1 MAANGSSPLSQEFD
15 RPRDSRDG
23 VRKPATGEHVLDRE
37 HVLADDGPRLPDTGV
52 TESAQTSSSEHCG
65 IVITQ
70 ELGSPGGLDAS
81 EPSHLPEG
89 DRVSPNRM
97 AEGNHREL
105 VYRET
110 DRD

>member
-1 MAANGSSPLSQEFD
+1 MEFD

-23 VRKPATGEHVLDRE
+23 VGEPATGEYVLHCE
-37 HVLADDGPRLPDTGV
+37 HVLTADGPRLPDTGV

-65 IVITQ
+65 IVIPQ
-70 ELGSPGGLDAS
+70 ELGSPGGLGAS
-81 EPSHLPEG
+81 RPSHLPEG